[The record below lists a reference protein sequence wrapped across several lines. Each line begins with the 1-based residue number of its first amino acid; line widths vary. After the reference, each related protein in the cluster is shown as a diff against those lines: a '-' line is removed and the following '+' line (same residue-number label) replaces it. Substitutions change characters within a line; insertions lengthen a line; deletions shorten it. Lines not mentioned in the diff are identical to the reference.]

1 MDPFV
6 ELARFTIQYFTWHKQ
21 PPSRISDEIHQA
33 LSGQRA
39 ATFVSIHTLEG
50 ELRGCKGTLEPLHD
64 TVEEEVISN
73 AISACS
79 RDPRFSPIQEDE
91 LDHLEIHVDVLS
103 AMEPIRSPAELDV
116 RQYGVLV
123 STPDGRRGVLL
134 PDIEGIDTVEDQI
147 AIACRK
153 AGIQPRREILHHGTL
168 HHGPTPLRKRTFLRL
183 PRGDQ
188 RSLPAQLNGGNSFLS
203 IASGGASGILA
214 ILSRVHFWSVNTAIA
229 HPNSST
235 GTRFGHSRVDRF
247 PVRRS
252 WAGSESMPLRPQ
264 GLVPPRTK

>member
-1 MDPFV
+1 MATFQDETSIVGSPLVGFNPGWVNLRRRFMDPFV

-153 AGIQPRREILHHGTL
+153 AGIQPRREVFTME
-168 HHGPTPLRKRTFLRL
+168 
-183 PRGDQ
+183 
-188 RSLPAQLNGGNSFLS
+188 
-203 IASGGASGILA
+203 
-214 ILSRVHFWSVNTAIA
+214 
-229 HPNSST
+229 
-235 GTRFGHSRVDRF
+235 RFTT
-247 PVRRS
+247 VRHR
-252 WAGSESMPLRPQ
+252 
-264 GLVPPRTK
+264 